1 MSTTIKIDDDTAGL
15 LEEQARAAGLTF
27 KRSGKANL
35 SGYVR
40 KLAYEIK
47 ADKLGL
53 IMDWLE
59 APEDGERVPVVMVEK
74 R

>member
-1 MSTTIKIDDDTAGL
+1 MSKTIKVDDTTHEL
-15 LEEQARAAGLTF
+15 LETQAKTAGMTF
-27 KRSGKANL
+27 KRSGDANL

-40 KLAYEIK
+40 ALALGIQ
-47 ADKLGL
+47 ASRLGL
-53 IMDWLE
+53 KLDWLE